1 MSLSRIVAA
10 GMLAALALSQPA
22 RAQDSPTLRGPWLG
36 AGIGTASAAINC
48 EICTGDRNGGLSGYL
63 TGGFTFTRNLR
74 AGAELTGWQDQTD
87 NVRQRLL
94 LYGASLYWTP
104 TPAGNWYLKG
114 GIGVLNYN
122 ADATDDEDDDPLGSS
137 TAALQLG
144 AGYDFRAGSK
154 MYITPFAN
162 MIVSTSGNLTSGNSI
177 VTDASFSLMQIGAG
191 LTWR

>member
-1 MSLSRIVAA
+1 MSLSRIAAA
-10 GMLAALALSQPA
+10 GLLAVLALSQPA
-22 RAQDSPTLRGPWLG
+22 RAQEPMLRGPWLG
-36 AGIGTASAAINC
+36 AGVGTASAAVNC

-63 TGGFTFTRNLR
+63 AGGFTFAPNLR
-74 AGAELTGWQDQTD
+74 AGAELTGWLDETD

-94 LYGASLYWTP
+94 LYGASVYWYP
-104 TPAGNWYLKG
+104 TPAASWYLKG

-122 ADATDDEDDDPLGSS
+122 ADATDDDEDDPLGAS
-137 TAALQLG
+137 TGALQLG

-154 MYITPFAN
+154 LWVTPFAN
-162 MIVSTSGNLTSGNSI
+162 LIVSTSGNMTSGNSI